1 MNYLIL
7 KYAYPVTIVILAI
20 FAWVV
25 YQRVTSGRQLLP
37 LAIAALIVWLLGAP
51 AFIYFWPRIT
61 VNGYKRAILKRGLG
75 DGPVPVNTLY
85 AVRRT
90 SSAAASRGSLLA
102 TGTDDVLY
110 VGGWLDVSK
119 GPQVLHVPDM
129 AGRYYSLQFTD
140 PATSAN
146 VAYVGR
152 RTTGT
157 AAGDY
162 VFTAPG
168 WNGTVPEGMTRIALP
183 SRSALVIGR
192 VFVADDSDIP
202 TAYGLAKQLQ
212 FSALGQQRLD
222 GDNALPG

>member
-7 KYAYPVTIVILAI
+7 KYAYPVTVIILAI

-25 YQRVTSGRQLLP
+25 YQRVSSGSQLLP
-37 LAIAALIVWLLGAP
+37 LAIAALVVWLLGAP
-51 AFIYFWPRIT
+51 AFVYFWPRIT

-90 SSAAASRGSLLA
+90 SSPAASRGSLLA

-110 VGGWLDVSK
+110 LGGWLDVSK
-119 GPQVLHVPDM
+119 GPQVLHVPDT

-146 VAYVGR
+146 VAYIGR

-162 VFTAPG
+162 VFSAPG
-168 WNGTVPEGMTRIALP
+168 WNGSIPEGMTGIALP
-183 SRSALVIGR
+183 GRSALVVGR
-192 VFVADDSDIP
+192 VFVASDSDIP
-202 TAYGLAKQLQ
+202 AAYGLAKQMQL
-212 FSALGQQRLD
+212 SALGQ
-222 GDNALPG
+222 